1 MSTTTDH
8 LENVFSDTSR
18 SPLRPR
24 PQVDLCRRGEIRAEK
39 FLDAATEVFAEKGY
53 QHARLSEIV
62 ARAGG
67 SLATL
72 YRIFGDKEGL
82 ASAILE
88 RRLDMHIHL
97 LSDLNLT
104 ELPPEQALRRVAIR
118 MAQVMART
126 DSQVVYRIVIGEGQS
141 FPALRDWF
149 LDHAAASIRATL
161 AKLYDANTAKAISIL
176 YGGSMNA
183 GNAAELLAQP
193 DIDGGLIGGASLKPV
208 DFSKIIAATAQ
219 GACE

>member
-8 LENVFSDTSR
+8 LENVFSDTLR

-72 YRIFGDKEGL
+72 YRIFGDKG
-82 ASAILE
+82 
-88 RRLDMHIHL
+88 
-97 LSDLNLT
+97 T
-104 ELPPEQALRRVAIR
+104 
-118 MAQVMART
+118 
-126 DSQVVYRIVIGEGQS
+126 G
-141 FPALRDWF
+141 
-149 LDHAAASIRATL
+149 HA
-161 AKLYDANTAKAISIL
+161 
-176 YGGSMNA
+176 
-183 GNAAELLAQP
+183 
-193 DIDGGLIGGASLKPV
+193 
-208 DFSKIIAATAQ
+208 
-219 GACE
+219 